1 MNRTIRQA
9 HRWISLAFMLMV
21 LANFAV
27 MPLGNDTLGMAVGGL
42 TLIPLILL
50 MVTGIYLFV
59 LPYVRPGRPSP

>member
-42 TLIPLILL
+42 L